1 MIVARKE
8 IIPLTLENQFIK
20 GKKQTGSLADSMGR
34 ATV

>member
-1 MIVARKE
+1 
-8 IIPLTLENQFIK
+8 LENQFIK